1 MNTNWLEQLNKYRHV
16 YHIVFWLSLWII
28 FFDILRDK
36 IDTRRLLLSGIK
48 NEDTFAAVLAS
59 TLLIPVSIYTYL
71 NIYLFDILFT
81 NRKYITY
88 FLSLAITGLIIAL
101 SMHTLLVY
109 VLASE
114 VTFIQTLINL
124 LFSTLMIVGIRFMK
138 NGLSK
143 QYQLQ
148 EAKAK
153 QVESELNLLKSQIN
167 PHFLFN
173 TLNNIYA
180 VNMTNPNNANE
191 MILQLADL
199 MRYQLE
205 SSKKEE
211 VPLNAEL
218 EMIENYIALEKMR
231 LPRNAFVNFQKQG
244 DFANYQIAPMLLI
257 PFVENCFKHG
267 VGVEQTH
274 IEIYAYIKEKEF
286 FFVTKNIIPITKLT
300 HVASTKTGIQ
310 NLERRLEILYPKKHG
325 LLIDV
330 EENMYVVRLKI
341 QL

>member
-1 MNTNWLEQLNKYRHV
+1 MDKNWIEQLNKYKLL
-16 YHIVFWLSLWII
+16 YHSIFWIALWYIS
-28 FFDILRDK
+28 FDALKDNIN
-36 IDTRRLLLSGIK
+36 TRRLLLSRI
-48 NEDTFAAVLAS
+48 NDQDTFAAVLCT
-59 TLLIPVSIYTYL
+59 TLLVPIIIYTYL
-71 NIYLFDILFT
+71 NIYLFDVLFSR
-81 NRKYITY
+81 RKYISY
-88 FLSLAITGLIIAL
+88 FLSLAVTGLIIAI
-101 SMHTLLVY
+101 SMHTILVN

-114 VTFIQTLINL
+114 VSFLQAFSNL
-124 LFSTLMIVGIRFMK
+124 MFSTLMIVGIRFMK

-153 QVESELNLLKSQIN
+153 QIESELNLLKSQIN

-180 VNMTNPNNANE
+180 VNMSNPQNANE

-205 SSKKEE
+205 SSKKEQ
-211 VPLNAEL
+211 VPLSDEV
-218 EMIENYIALEKMR
+218 EMIKNYIALEKMR
-231 LPRNAFVNFQKQG
+231 LPNNAFVSFQTQG
-244 DFANYQIAPMLLI
+244 DFSLYSIAPMLLI

-274 IEIYAYIKEKEF
+274 IEIYAFIKNGEF
-286 FFVTKNIIPITKLT
+286 FFITKNLIPMTKLT
-300 HVASTKTGIQ
+300 NTVSTKTGIQ

-330 EENMYVVRLKI
+330 EEGMYIVRLRI

>member
-1 MNTNWLEQLNKYRHV
+1 MSKNWLEQLNKYRPV
-16 YHIVFWLSLWII
+16 YHVIFWAVLWYIS
-28 FFDILRDK
+28 FDALRDN
-36 IDTRRLLLSGIK
+36 ISNRRLLLSRIDDK
-48 NEDTFAAVLAS
+48 DTFAAVLCS
-59 TLLIPVSIYTYL
+59 TLLVPIMIYTYL
-71 NIYLFDILFT
+71 NIYLFDVLFSR
-81 NRKYITY
+81 RKYIAY
-88 FLSLAITGLIIAL
+88 FLSLAVTGLIIAI
-101 SMHTLLVY
+101 SMHSILVN

-114 VTFIQTLINL
+114 VTFVQTFSNL
-124 LFSTLMIVGIRFMK
+124 MFSTLMIVGIRFMK

-153 QVESELNLLKSQIN
+153 QIESELNLLKSQIN

-180 VNMTNPNNANE
+180 VNMSNPQNANE

-205 SSKKEE
+205 SSKKEQ
-211 VPLNAEL
+211 VSLSAEIQML
-218 EMIENYIALEKMR
+218 ENYIALEKMR
-231 LPRNAFVNFQKQG
+231 LPKNAFVSFQTQG
-244 DFANYQIAPMLLI
+244 DFSLYSIAPMLLI

-274 IEIYAYIKEKEF
+274 IEIYAFIKNGEF
-286 FFVTKNIIPITKLT
+286 FFVTKNTIPTTKLT
-300 HVASTKTGIQ
+300 STVSTKTGIQ
-310 NLERRLEILYPKKHG
+310 NLERRLEILYPNRHRLSIEMEQG
-325 LLIDV
+325 
-330 EENMYVVRLKI
+330 MFVVRLRI

>member
-1 MNTNWLEQLNKYRHV
+1 MSKNWIEQLNKYRPV
-16 YHIVFWLSLWII
+16 YHAFFWLVLWVIS
-28 FFDILRDK
+28 FDTLRDN
-36 IDTRRLLLSGIK
+36 IDTRRLLLSRIS
-48 NEDTFAAVLAS
+48 NQETFAAVLSS
-59 TLLIPVSIYTYL
+59 TLLVPIMIYTYL
-71 NIYLFDILFT
+71 NIYLFDILFSK
-81 NRKYITY
+81 RKYFAY
-88 FLSLAITGLIIAL
+88 FSSLAVTGLIIAF
-101 SMHTLLVY
+101 SMHTILVY

-114 VTFIQTLINL
+114 VTFLQTLINL

-153 QVESELNLLKSQIN
+153 QIESELNLLKSQIN

-180 VNMTNPNNANE
+180 VNLTNSENANE

-205 SSKKEE
+205 SSKKEQ

-218 EMIENYIALEKMR
+218 EMIENYIALERMR
-231 LPRNAFVNFQKQG
+231 LPKNAFVNFQKQG
-244 DFANYQIAPMLLI
+244 DFSAYQIAPMLLI

-274 IEIYAYIKEKEF
+274 IEIYAFIKNQEF
-286 FFVTKNIIPITKLT
+286 FFTTKNIIPITKLT
-300 HVASTKTGIQ
+300 NIASTKTGIQ
-310 NLERRLEILYPKKHG
+310 NLERRLQILYPKKHG
-325 LLIDV
+325 LLLDV
-330 EENMYVVRLKI
+330 ENNMYVVRLRI